1 MKRVYVYQGFEV
13 TVELEPEWVTEASG
27 KGWLLPPKGFVAVV
41 SICMEGATR
50 PMVAPIRL
58 MADSQRLF
66 ATEGD
71 ALMAGYSAGQRV
83 VDDTLVR

>member
-1 MKRVYVYQGFEV
+1 MKRIYRYKGFEV
-13 TVELEPEWVTEASG
+13 AVELEPQWEVSG
-27 KGWLLPPKGFVAVV
+27 NIWSLPPKGFLAVV
-41 SICMEGATR
+41 SVCISGATR

-58 MADSQRLF
+58 AADGQQLF

-71 ALMAGYSAGQRV
+71 ALMAGYSAGQRI